1 LGAARSD
8 RQTGLM
14 SDRAVISCAGAVHDG
29 THLAEDQ
36 SLRTSTSSS
45 AERPSSWRTR
55 VCTRVCIDRT
65 KRTLVEFGNYLG
77 CYFIDERAAVTALL
91 RNASAGAVGPRPSQR
106 Q

>member
-1 LGAARSD
+1 
-8 RQTGLM
+8 
-14 SDRAVISCAGAVHDG
+14 VISCAGAVHDG

-65 KRTLVEFGNYLG
+65 KRTLVEFGNYLSFARVMG
-77 CYFIDERAAVTALL
+77 PP
-91 RNASAGAVGPRPSQR
+91 VGRWVGTTCLAQEA
-106 Q
+106 